1 MMMIVIE
8 VTLAIIAALI
18 LSGLFALNKL
28 LESVRILIGVCDYNR
43 IVDSQNQAAG
53 AVVNE
58 AFSTAMKREVAGN
71 KPHNMRRPRLRVE
84 DSKDG
89 QTRRVTV
96 LDDKTEWKREQE
108 RKKSSS
114 D

>member
-1 MMMIVIE
+1 MMLIGIMI
-8 VTLAIIAALI
+8 L
-18 LSGLFALNKL
+18 LSGIVVLITAGLIALSKL
-28 LESVRILIGVCDYNR
+28 IDTTRILIGVCDYNR

-58 AFSTAMKREVAGN
+58 AFSTAMKREVDG
-71 KPHNMRRPRLRVE
+71 KKIPSLRRPRLRIE

-108 RKKSSS
+108 RKTASTE
-114 D
+114 